1 MLDVM
6 YRRGL
11 RHFAVF
17 ATLLAQIP
25 VPPQNL
31 RALVLPPSAF
41 IVPAHFYHAPDFE
54 QDKRQRFR
62 AALVEKDKV
71 LERRSLH
78 EQP

>member
-1 MLDVM
+1 MLDMV

-11 RHFAVF
+11 RHSAVF
-17 ATLLAQIP
+17 AALLAQIP

-41 IVPAHFYHAPDFE
+41 IIPAHFYHSQNSG

-62 AALVEKDKV
+62 AALVKKDKV